1 MMSVLWCLLLTRSYK
16 TFDIL
21 IARWTSF
28 KCHHLVSSSISSSRS
43 FCDCSRYLAWWKVS
57 KIPSP
62 GGSREKADAQN
73 CFQDWHKLHSTNST
87 NSVGKIHAKTPAWI
101 NFWVQNSSSSFISCA
116 LPCTSLK
123 ENLGDFS
130 CCTMKQ
136 STIETLTTPCETS
149 LEKNGN
155 HRVQHGSMAQRPC
168 LTLSTALADFVC
180 LSLPGLF
187 DLNKSPCG
195 EIQPLHV

>member
-1 MMSVLWCLLLTRSYK
+1 MMSVLDVYCSQDLTRHS
-16 TFDIL
+16 TFWLRAGRPSNVTTWYPAPLAPPDPFATAL
-21 IARWTSF
+21 GT
-28 KCHHLVSSSISSSRS
+28 LLDERS
-43 FCDCSRYLAWWKVS
+43 Q
-57 KIPSP
+57 KIPSL
-62 GGSREKADAQN
+62 ADLRNFCVLKMASS
-73 CFQDWHKLHSTNST
+73 WHKYIRQTRQTVWFIISMHL
-87 NSVGKIHAKTPAWI
+87 

-155 HRVQHGSMAQRPC
+155 HCVQHGSMAQHPC